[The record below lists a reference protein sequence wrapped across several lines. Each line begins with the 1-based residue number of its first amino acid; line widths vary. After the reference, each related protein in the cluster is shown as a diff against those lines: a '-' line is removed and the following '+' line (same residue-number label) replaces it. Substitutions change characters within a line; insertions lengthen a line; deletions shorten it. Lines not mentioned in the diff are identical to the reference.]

1 MVLMISGC
9 SAASAVGYVGRY
21 GEEKIGW
28 LSVCNRVAKFCN
40 RVLVSVVLSYLAFF
54 CYFALSITSA
64 HKLTLLSAR

>member
-9 SAASAVGYVGRY
+9 SAASAVGYVGQY

-40 RVLVSVVLSYLAFF
+40 RVMVSVVLSYLACF

-64 HKLTLLSAR
+64 HKLTVLSAR